1 MKKVLWLFYRRSFE
15 FLLIYKGFLPFFT
28 KGQAMPGGAQILLAA
43 CWGIPKPLRT
53 SPLVMGDAL
62 LFHALNTDTEKEN
75 SNGPLYR
82 ISQETNRNIITR

>member
-1 MKKVLWLFYRRSFE
+1 M
-15 FLLIYKGFLPFFT
+15 
-28 KGQAMPGGAQILLAA
+28 LLAA